1 MCPCGVFFSRAG
13 NHFLLRS
20 SQKTPKFLREP
31 RHCSVVYQ
39 WNTRPAPEVVVRTP
53 LDSQSS
59 RTVCANHSQREI
71 CRNSMESATFKASA
85 ITEDHK
91 NIRTNTFTSF
101 TPSWPE
107 SYTRSL
113 GVSWS
118 LLSLHAVRR
127 AHQQKGAR
135 TPGGLRRSHSHTPN
149 TGFFQHKSC
158 TFFFGI

>member
-1 MCPCGVFFSRAG
+1 MCKSFTKRFI
-13 NHFLLRS
+13 F
-20 SQKTPKFLREP
+20 
-31 RHCSVVYQ
+31 
-39 WNTRPAPEVVVRTP
+39 
-53 LDSQSS
+53 
-59 RTVCANHSQREI
+59 
-71 CRNSMESATFKASA
+71 RNSMESATFKASA

-135 TPGGLRRSHSHTPN
+135 TPGDLRRSLCDHIILSSLIPTHQIRFFPAQIHAPFFWYLESRPSWYWQMVVFIIHPHKKSLCWTHPN
-149 TGFFQHKSC
+149 KKNY
-158 TFFFGI
+158 

>member
-1 MCPCGVFFSRAG
+1 M
-13 NHFLLRS
+13 
-20 SQKTPKFLREP
+20 
-31 RHCSVVYQ
+31 
-39 WNTRPAPEVVVRTP
+39 RTP

-149 TGFFQHKSC
+149 TVFSAQIHAPFLVSRPSNGTGKWLYSSYPPPTKNLCWSHPNQKKLVASWRQRQY
-158 TFFFGI
+158 